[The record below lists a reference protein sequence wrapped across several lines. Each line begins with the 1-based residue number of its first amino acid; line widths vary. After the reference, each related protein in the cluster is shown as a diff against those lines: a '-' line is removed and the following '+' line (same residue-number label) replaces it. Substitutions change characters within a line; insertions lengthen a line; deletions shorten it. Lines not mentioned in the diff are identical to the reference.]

1 MIKIVYITDTF
12 RQPTNFINSL
22 ISDLKKLGV
31 ENIKHDR
38 QRNSITVGNV
48 EVIGISLY
56 ESYLSIKTQDIDYFI
71 DGIDMKNYKNASEKE
86 LDNLAYQVKY
96 IMMYLKRDIKQI
108 NNKDE
113 LIQLLGKMNNV

>member
-1 MIKIVYITDTF
+1 MIKIAYIADTF

-22 ISDLKKLGV
+22 ISDLKKLGFK
-31 ENIKHDR
+31 NIEHDR

-56 ESYLSIKTQDIDYFI
+56 ESCLSIKMQDIDYFI

-86 LDNLAYQVKY
+86 LDNLVGHIKY
-96 IMMYLKRDIKQI
+96 IMMYFKRDTKQLDG
-108 NNKDE
+108 KDE
-113 LIQLLGKMNNV
+113 LIKILIGD